1 MDKFLGDRDHQ
12 AKVCLHEL
20 LLRGLRAGSPA
31 RIPLYVRLSST
42 LEDSARSSI
51 RRRRAWH
58 LRRSVLRYRSV
69 GRTRSRASSL
79 FTSDS
84 REFIF
89 STVSRILSMSRKRSD
104 CANPSDR
111 INREIWTRWRALVQ
125 VGFVLLFALSR
136 TDCRLRRSIWLAIA
150 MTSDLRLAALPSVH
164 SCWPGV
170 TISSMGR
177 FPVASSR
184 RKADICWV
192 TIAERDSAFSVLSC
206 PRSMRLATSTSPQRV
221 SRDMR
226 PASRRYVRTRSL
238 GSSTAPG

>member
-125 VGFVLLFALSR
+125 VRARRLLGFVFLFALSR
-136 TDCRLRRSIWLAIA
+136 TNCRLRCSIWLAIA
-150 MTSDLRLAALPSVH
+150 LTFNM
-164 SCWPGV
+164 
-170 TISSMGR
+170 
-177 FPVASSR
+177 
-184 RKADICWV
+184 
-192 TIAERDSAFSVLSC
+192 
-206 PRSMRLATSTSPQRV
+206 
-221 SRDMR
+221 
-226 PASRRYVRTRSL
+226 
-238 GSSTAPG
+238 